1 MSITN
6 IAKKVSI
13 ARSTVHKIIQHY
25 KINDGMIPGIPE
37 KQQRKKIFT
46 EEIAAVLK
54 DPKLLSNGPTYPWM
68 PDALSSKINTMSR
81 CPAIRWLTTTSS

>member
-25 KINDGMIPGIPE
+25 KINDGVIPGIPE
-37 KQQRKKIFT
+37 KQQRKKILT
-46 EEIAAVLK
+46 EEIAAVL
-54 DPKLLSNGPTYPWM
+54 
-68 PDALSSKINTMSR
+68 
-81 CPAIRWLTTTSS
+81 